1 MHQIIAPTEHVH
13 DATEVLEGSVVFDRD
28 ITYEGDLI
36 LRGNTSVIVE
46 DCNFEI
52 DGRVVM
58 SGDST
63 LILRN
68 ANVRLVESREDRSE
82 DAGFWFLMNDSSRF
96 EAVNTTI
103 ETISFQSFSIY
114 ISDEVEALFENVY
127 SLEWYGLT
135 CAGDSKVQIVDSTCW
150 SMIETRD
157 VSTLSVRG
165 SRIFGVNV
173 TGGSSVYL
181 EEVYTTKAS
190 VAAAGSLEV
199 SNSTISS
206 ETEGLELVFQGDTEL
221 VLRTFSTVSSG
232 VGYEFCDH
240 WSLVEDNEASKV
252 HIDVTLDHVYLKLIQ
267 FVVDEGSDVSL
278 EGLHAPHA
286 KIVCSAE
293 DIEAVDSTLKQVELL
308 RECALNARYVEFD
321 SLTASGSSFASLAD
335 SKLGQVSGRDES
347 MASISSSE
355 IRNVDGRGSAVMHL
369 NNCSVLDSISV
380 SDSSV
385 IFRSDKPIS
394 MDGFDYDWTEHR
406 MNVRVEN
413 PLEGKTRVDMIL
425 DRDRIREMKYLMVSL
440 DGDSLVVD
448 SQRVKDLRIVSFSI
462 PSGVG
467 RLHISLGPV
476 PPERVP
482 FFLTLVGQQLIS
494 LAIILVLAIAVLLAW
509 K

>member
-1 MHQIIAPTEHVH
+1 MHQFTAPTENVN
-13 DATEVLEGSVVFDRD
+13 DAPEVLEGTVVFDRD
-28 ITYEGDLI
+28 MTYEGDLI
-36 LRGNTSVIVE
+36 LGGNTSVIIE
-46 DCNFEI
+46 DSDFEI

-68 ANVRLVESREDRSE
+68 ASIRLVESSEGRSE
-82 DAGFWFLMNDSSRF
+82 DAGFMFTMNESSRF
-96 EAVNTTI
+96 EAVNITI
-103 ETISFQSFSIY
+103 ETISSRSFSIHV
-114 ISDEVEALFENVY
+114 SDGVEALFDNVY
-127 SLEWYGLT
+127 SLGWHGLT
-135 CAGDSKVQIVDSTCW
+135 CEGDSKVQIVDSTCW

-157 VSTLSVRG
+157 ESTLSVRG
-165 SRIFGVNV
+165 SRIYGVNA
-173 TGGSSVYL
+173 TGGSSAYL
-181 EEVYTTKAS
+181 EEVYTTRAS

-199 SNSTISS
+199 INSTISS
-206 ETEGLELVFQGDTEL
+206 ETEGLELVFEGDTEL

-232 VGYEFCDH
+232 IGYEFCDN

-252 HIDVTLDHVYLKLIQ
+252 HIDVSLDHVYLRLIQ

-278 EGLHAPHA
+278 RGLHAPHA

-293 DIEAVDSTLKQVELL
+293 DIEAVESTLKQVELL
-308 RECALNARYVEFD
+308 RECVLNARSVEFEM
-321 SLTASGSSFASLAD
+321 LQASGSSFASMAD
-335 SKLGQVSGRDES
+335 SKLDQVSGRDGS
-347 MASISSSE
+347 RASISSSE
-355 IRNVDGRGSAVMHL
+355 IRNIDGRGSAVMHL

-385 IFRSDKPIS
+385 IFRNDQPIS
-394 MDGFDYDWTEHR
+394 MDGFDYDLTEHR
-406 MNVRVEN
+406 LNVRVEN
-413 PLEGKTRVDMIL
+413 PLEGKTRVEMIL
-425 DRDRIREMKYLMVSL
+425 DRDRIREIKYLMVSL

-448 SQRVKDLRIVSFSI
+448 SEMVKDLRIVSFSV

-467 RLHISLGPV
+467 RLRISLGPV

-494 LAIILVLAIAVLLAW
+494 LAIILVLVIAVLLAW